1 MLYVTLIHPK
11 ISVQIML
18 WRLRILC
25 FYSVICTFTLAFFII
40 FCLPL
45 TIIKVKYSTKY
56 RLAKFFSEVF
66 ITSAEFICGLKYDVE
81 GMDMLPRQAS
91 IAIGNHQSFW
101 DNFIVQII
109 IPEHS
114 WIIKRQLFKMPLF
127 GWALKMA
134 EPIAVDRTASL
145 SVKQILREGQK
156 KLEKGQWLIIFPE
169 STRLLPGQTAK
180 FKPSATK
187 LAQISKVPIV
197 LFVHN
202 AGVFWPKGFW
212 IKKPGTIKI
221 KFLEVIYPEQ
231 AASYDVRGLT
241 EHIEQLI
248 NNGKQVLHEN
258 EIT

>member
-1 MLYVTLIHPK
+1 
-11 ISVQIML
+11 ML

-25 FYSVICTFTLAFFII
+25 FYAVICTFTIAFFII

-56 RLAKFFSEVF
+56 KLAKLFSEVF
-66 ITSAEFICGLKYDVE
+66 VYSTKVICGLKYNVE
-81 GMDMLPRQAS
+81 GLELLPAEAS

-114 WIIKRQLFKMPLF
+114 WIIKKQLFKMPIF

-134 EPIAVDRTASL
+134 EPIAVDRTDSL

-169 STRLLPGQTAK
+169 STRLRPDQSTK
-180 FKPSATK
+180 FKPSAVK
-187 LAQISKVPIV
+187 LAHMSKVPIV

-212 IKKPGTIKI
+212 IKKPGTIQI
-221 KFLEVIYPEQ
+221 KFLETIYPEQ
-231 AASYDVRGLT
+231 AAAYDVRGLT
-241 EHIEQLI
+241 EHIEHVI
-248 NNGKQVLHEN
+248 NTGKQSLL
-258 EIT
+258 

>member
-1 MLYVTLIHPK
+1 
-11 ISVQIML
+11 ML
-18 WRLRILC
+18 WRLRVLC
-25 FYSVICTFTLAFFII
+25 FYAVICTFTFAFFII

-56 RLAKFFSEVF
+56 RLAKLFSQIF
-66 ITSAEFICGLKYDVE
+66 ILCTKVICGLKYNIRGLE
-81 GMDMLPRQAS
+81 LLPTEAS
-91 IAIGNHQSFW
+91 IAIANHQSFW

-114 WIIKRQLFKMPLF
+114 WIIKKQLFKIPIF

-134 EPIAVDRTASL
+134 EPIAIDRTASL

-169 STRLLPGQTAK
+169 STRLQPDQTAK
-180 FKPSATK
+180 FKPSAVK
-187 LAQISKVPIV
+187 LAHIAKVPLV

-212 IKKPGTIKI
+212 IKKPGTIEI

-231 AASYDVRGLT
+231 AAAYDVRGLT
-241 EHIEQLI
+241 EHIEHVI
-248 NNGKQVLHEN
+248 NTGKQALL
-258 EIT
+258 